1 MDAGKQAVKAAVCR
15 NGRLIK
21 CVLLSGL
28 RLLAVPDGFSCSGD
42 VREERRIMT
51 MRETLIR
58 SRRGRWKRRRR
69 SDACEDPEQQVS
81 GKDQNQEEL
90 SRFTIY

>member
-28 RLLAVPDGFSCSGD
+28 RLLAVPDGSGGASD
-42 VREERRIMT
+42 NDNE
-51 MRETLIR
+51 RETLIR
-58 SRRGRWKRRRR
+58 SRRGCRKRRRR
-69 SDACEDPEQQVS
+69 GDAGEDPEQQVS